1 MEGLENQISP
11 DLIAVA
17 QQMGIELDI
26 EQIQQL
32 QKMIE
37 EQNFQSDEEVS
48 LDIHDAIATAEGIN
62 SSHKKKHGHG
72 QRHDMYGQEDDSNHH
87 DEDEIAREIA
97 DIVDGS

>member
-17 QQMGIELDI
+17 QQMGIELDS

-37 EQNFQSDEEVS
+37 EQNFQGDDEE
-48 LDIHDAIATAEGIN
+48 
-62 SSHKKKHGHG
+62 
-72 QRHDMYGQEDDSNHH
+72 QEDEE
-87 DEDEIAREIA
+87 EDNY
-97 DIVDGS
+97 V